1 MVCRN
6 LIGIKTFLYFY
17 NSCMSTNK
25 LSHLKEWE
33 KIYIPMERIV
43 HLRDDTDWLC
53 FHDVNWCTYWV
64 TDEDTFYT
72 LDELKQLANDG
83 VPKQGD
89 EIDVRHNDW
98 DYISWQKFVCLY
110 EWRVIIERA
119 WWLFRYDEWRYPPK
133 KTELTLAEVEKK
145 LGLEKGSLIIKD

>member
-1 MVCRN
+1 
-6 LIGIKTFLYFY
+6 
-17 NSCMSTNK
+17 MSINK

-33 KIYIPMERIV
+33 KIYLEVTREISTS
-43 HLRDDTDWLC
+43 DDSMGLMFCWTSGYTT
-53 FHDVNWCTYWV
+53 FVN
-64 TDEDTFYT
+64 DEDTFYT

-119 WWLFRYDEWRYPPK
+119 WWLFRYDEWRYQPK
-133 KTELTLAEVEKK
+133 KTELTLAEVEKR

>member
-1 MVCRN
+1 
-6 LIGIKTFLYFY
+6 
-17 NSCMSTNK
+17 MSINK
-25 LSHLKEWE
+25 LSHLKEWD
-33 KIYIPMERIV
+33 KIYVPLERIV

-119 WWLFRYDEWRYPPK
+119 WWLFRYDEWRFPRK